1 MNNDLISREALKK
14 AICENGYSHYYE
26 IFAIIDNAPTIN
38 PLTDPLFDAYS
49 KIADL
54 EFEHSG
60 DFWITT
66 PKGKKI
72 YFEKK
77 RPRGKWIY
85 FQYDANPQIGNW
97 HCSECRQIAPV
108 DYFGHSIKSKYCPNC
123 GAEMREEANDETN

>member
-1 MNNDLISREALKK
+1 MRLIDADELKR
-14 AICENGYSHYYE
+14 AIEKELPQMSNWGE
-26 IFAIIDNAPTIN
+26 TFIPLLIDNAPTIN

-77 RPRGKWIY
+77 RPRGKWELIDNSGRLHRY
-85 FQYDANPQIGNW
+85 SCSICGHQIS
-97 HCSECRQIAPV
+97 CVPSCLQ
-108 DYFGHSIKSKYCPNC
+108 DYKGCYC
-123 GAEMREEANDETN
+123 GAAMQKGGAE

>member
-1 MNNDLISREALKK
+1 MRLIDADELKR
-14 AICENGYSHYYE
+14 AIEKELSQMSNWGE
-26 IFAIIDNAPTIN
+26 TFIPLLIDNAPTIN

-77 RPRGKWIY
+77 RPRGKWISQFDY
-85 FQYDANPQIGNW
+85 SQQHKTMPSGYGNFW
-97 HCSECRQIAPV
+97 WCNKCDSSTEK
-108 DYFGHSIKSKYCPNC
+108 KSNFCPNC
-123 GAEMREEANDETN
+123 GADMRKGDES

>member
-14 AICENGYSHYYE
+14 EFCKDIMGGLNWER
-26 IFAIIDNAPTIN
+26 IIDNAPTIN

-77 RPRGKWIY
+77 RPRGKWIIEH
-85 FQYDANPQIGNW
+85 DW
-97 HCSECRQIAPV
+97 VHCFLC
-108 DYFGHSIKSKYCPNC
+108 GHEQNYTSNFCPNC
-123 GAEMREEANDETN
+123 GADMREESDE